1 MHSYRTRY
9 SRWDGTQQIN
19 PITPDEILRA
29 LADDLLNDGD
39 LNLAMQ
45 RLFRFGFQGENGERF
60 PGLREMLERLRQR
73 KQDQLQQY
81 DMGSVLKDIEERL
94 KQIVA
99 NERETIEQRVEESR
113 ARQAEQQEVEQ
124 QSGDIQEG
132 GRNEAAD
139 NDDLQKMLEQ
149 IAARKESQLDA

>member
-1 MHSYRTRY
+1 MQSYRTRY

-19 PITPDEILRA
+19 PITPEEILRA

-94 KQIVA
+94 KQIDA
-99 NERETIEQRVEESR
+99 DERKTIEQRVDNNR
-113 ARQAEQQEVEQ
+113 AKQAEQQQAEQ
-124 QSGDIQEG
+124 SQGDAQDG
-132 GRNEAAD
+132 GQNEATD
-139 NDDLQKMLEQ
+139 N
-149 IAARKESQLDA
+149 

>member
-1 MHSYRTRY
+1 MQSYRTRY

-19 PITPDEILRA
+19 PITPEEILRA

-73 KQDQLQQY
+73 KQEQLQQY

-113 ARQAEQQEVEQ
+113 ARQEAGQQQSEQQGESQ
-124 QSGDIQEG
+124 DGGDQGAG
-132 GRNEAAD
+132 GQ
-139 NDDLQKMLEQ
+139 DDLQKMLEQ
-149 IAARKESQLDA
+149 IA

>member
-60 PGLREMLERLRQR
+60 PGLREMLDRLRQR
-73 KQDQLQQY
+73 KQEQLQQY

-113 ARQAEQQEVEQ
+113 ARQEAAQQ
-124 QSGDIQEG
+124 QSDQQQGEPQDSGEQ
-132 GRNEAAD
+132 AAGD

-149 IAARKESQLDA
+149 I